1 MLKLLHRQI
10 FKELCAVFGLTVSC
24 LLGLILI
31 GRLLQLREML
41 LGQSLGVLDLARIF
55 IYLTPFFLLLI
66 LPIACMLAVFLTFL
80 RMSTDKELTAL
91 KAGGVSL
98 YQLLPAPLAFSL
110 CCVCLSLVCSFW
122 GLSWGMDNFRRTLV
136 EFVQTRTKLALQA
149 GIFNQEFQ
157 GLTFYAHQVDNDT
170 GRLKFVFVQDKTR
183 KDVTVAIVAPEGGIR
198 TEPEEGRLAID
209 FKNGRIFRWAGK
221 DLDIL
226 HFGSYAIRLPL
237 ASLLTSFRMDD
248 ARPSEMSL
256 TRLLALGQA
265 PPDSAEAKRFPAN
278 KVRVE
283 IQKRLALP
291 VACLVLG
298 LFALPIACV
307 FRGLRQQFGLLLS
320 LGLFLVYYSLLSL
333 GMSLAEAGSLPAIPA
348 LWGPNILFL
357 GVGLSILRLAQ
368 LERGA
373 QIFEWLAHL
382 RFKRAKA

>member
-55 IYLTPFFLLLI
+55 IYLTPFFLLLL

-136 EFVQTRTKLALQA
+136 EFGQTRTKLALQA

-157 GLTFYAHQVDNDT
+157 GLTFYAHQEI
-170 GRLKFVFVQDKTR
+170 GR
-183 KDVTVAIVAPEGGIR
+183 
-198 TEPEEGRLAID
+198 
-209 FKNGRIFRWAGK
+209 
-221 DLDIL
+221 
-226 HFGSYAIRLPL
+226 
-237 ASLLTSFRMDD
+237 ASCR
-248 ARPSEMSL
+248 E
-256 TRLLALGQA
+256 
-265 PPDSAEAKRFPAN
+265 
-278 KVRVE
+278 RV
-283 IQKRLALP
+283 
-291 VACLVLG
+291 
-298 LFALPIACV
+298 
-307 FRGLRQQFGLLLS
+307 
-320 LGLFLVYYSLLSL
+320 
-333 GMSLAEAGSLPAIPA
+333 
-348 LWGPNILFL
+348 
-357 GVGLSILRLAQ
+357 
-368 LERGA
+368 
-373 QIFEWLAHL
+373 
-382 RFKRAKA
+382 